1 MKTFSPHTRGRLAL
15 LLRYVSMTL
24 VFPAHAG
31 KARPY
36 SRTGSCT
43 ERFPRTRGEGSWK
56 QYIDGYRR
64 YAHVFDQLKPGEW
77 VQGELFCDRIGGNF
91 KFSTG
96 DQPDFRAF
104 HASNDNVEA
113 LFKDANLWVPVLDI
127 EWVGNGFAALEQA
140 DTVESQVAPG
150 QTAEGIVW
158 YFKDGK
164 PRRELANRAH
174 FKIVSNAFLTRGK
187 RRK

>member
-1 MKTFSPHTRGRLAL
+1 MNGKYSSTEGLPLSG
-15 LLRYVSMTL
+15 
-24 VFPAHAG
+24 VFPVHAG
-31 KARPY
+31 MTRKRPCRLR
-36 SRTGSCT
+36 SWPCI
-43 ERFPRTRGEGSWK
+43 PRTCGDDSWK

-91 KFSTG
+91 KFATG

-140 DTVESQVAPG
+140 DSVESQVAPG

-174 FKIVSNAFLTRGK
+174 FKIVSNVFLTRGK